1 MMHPFSI
8 PSKTQPLATQCSTA
22 TASACPSLRYYNFNR
37 ELNERRAFCSFVFQL
52 LWLLAGSINR
62 TTDFL
67 PSSSGLIC
75 DFDIS
80 SVARIFEF
88 FFLSCQKKKKQFPAF
103 SIGIFKDRSLDGWI
117 DLAAS
122 DEPMCFSDVILR
134 IFTDTDCG
142 SVSFAKQVPFQPAN
156 KGFFAQHSFAS
167 YTGCYGY
174 PRGCHLPLW
183 RRVFSADNRL
193 LQIHRRPSSVNY
205 IRTSP

>member
-88 FFLSCQKKKKQFPAF
+88 FLLSCQKKKKTVSCFLHWYLLKTVRWMDGSIWPPATNRCVSPMLF
-103 SIGIFKDRSLDGWI
+103 CVFLQILTVEVFRLRNKFHSNRQTR
-117 DLAAS
+117 AS
-122 DEPMCFSDVILR
+122 SHNIPSLR
-134 IFTDTDCG
+134 IPVAMVIHVVVIFLFGAACSQLTTDFC
-142 SVSFAKQVPFQPAN
+142 K
-156 KGFFAQHSFAS
+156 
-167 YTGCYGY
+167 YTVG
-174 PRGCHLPLW
+174 
-183 RRVFSADNRL
+183 RL
-193 LQIHRRPSSVNY
+193 R
-205 IRTSP
+205 